1 MTETK
6 IKRIE
11 GGVTYPTGFKASG
24 IHCGLR
30 KNKNKKDLAL
40 ILADKPCNT
49 AAIYTTNKV
58 YGAPITVTR
67 EHLKDGVAQAVI
79 VNSGNANTCNPDG
92 VEKANKMCEAL
103 AKHLGIK
110 ENDVVVASTGVIGMP
125 LPLEPIVSGIPA
137 LCDALGTTP
146 EDGYSAAAA
155 IMTTDTR
162 LKQIAAEAEIG
173 GVKVK
178 IGGMAKGSGMI
189 QPNMATMLSFVTTD
203 AAISSAVLQVI
214 LKRVADRTFNMVSVD
229 SDTSTNDTLCIM
241 ASGLAENAEIT
252 DINSEEAADFE
263 VLLEYVCK
271 YLARK
276 MAADGEGASKLLECR
291 IRNCESVANARIL
304 AKSVINSP
312 LVKTAMYGADANW
325 GRILCALGY
334 AGVDIDPTK
343 IDVNFIS
350 SKGEINVCKD
360 GGSVGF
366 DEDKAKEILLEDSI
380 IIDVNMN
387 MGTKNATAFGCDLTY
402 EYVRINGDYRS

>member
-11 GGVTYPTGFKASG
+11 GGVTYPAGFKASG

-30 KNKNKKDLAL
+30 KNKSKKDLAL

-58 YGAPITVTR
+58 FGAPITVTR
-67 EHLKDGVAQAVI
+67 EHLKNGIAQAVI

-103 AKHLGIK
+103 ASHIGI
-110 ENDVVVASTGVIGMP
+110 NVDDVVVASTGVIGMP
-125 LPLEPIVSGIPA
+125 LPLEPIVNGIPA
-137 LCDALGTTP
+137 LVDALGKTP

-173 GVKVK
+173 GAKIK

-189 QPNMATMLSFVTTD
+189 QPNMATMLSFITTD
-203 AAISSAVLQVI
+203 ALISSDVLQII
-214 LKRVADRTFNMVSVD
+214 LKRVADRTFNMISVD
-229 SDTSTNDTLCIM
+229 GDTSTNDTLCIM

-252 DINSEEAADFE
+252 DINSVEAEEFE
-263 VLLEYVCK
+263 FVLEYVCK

-291 IRNCESVANARIL
+291 IRNCDSVANARIL

-334 AGVDIDPTK
+334 AGVEFDPTK
-343 IDVNFIS
+343 VDVNFIS
-350 SKGEINVCKD
+350 PKGEINVCKN

-380 IIDVNMN
+380 IMDVNMN
-387 MGTKNATAFGCDLTY
+387 MGEENATAFGCDLTY